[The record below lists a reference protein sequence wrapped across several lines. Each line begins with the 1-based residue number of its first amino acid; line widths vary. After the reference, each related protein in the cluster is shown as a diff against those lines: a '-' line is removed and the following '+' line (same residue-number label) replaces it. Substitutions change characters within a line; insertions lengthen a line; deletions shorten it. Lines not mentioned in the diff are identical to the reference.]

1 MNRLPPLR
9 LSGVPKSGAS
19 VGRLCL
25 LPRRRAANG
34 PRPPRFGYTF
44 LFHPGG
50 VGQVMSKCVI
60 FGIMEVKCGTHEYPK
75 TIMTWT
81 PSLGGNIYI
90 YIYIYAH
97 PIDSV
102 RVVRTC
108 RGATHLFGP
117 QTTPAARYPEPPAAP
132 SQQRT
137 LPSSP
142 LHLWFLTQDLHP
154 SEPRPRKISTPLPF
168 DPKDGW
174 AVHTQKRSRRKSR
187 RQKSRG

>member
-1 MNRLPPLR
+1 MCDFWNNGSEMWYSRVPQNHHDLDPL
-9 LSGVPKSGAS
+9 
-19 VGRLCL
+19 
-25 LPRRRAANG
+25 
-34 PRPPRFGYTF
+34 
-44 LFHPGG
+44 
-50 VGQVMSKCVI
+50 
-60 FGIMEVKCGTHEYPK
+60 
-75 TIMTWT
+75 
-81 PSLGGNIYI
+81 LGWKYIYI
-90 YIYIYAH
+90 YIYIYIYRYAH